1 MQKLVISLLI
11 ILPYIQEVCLI
22 FKSSL
27 KPHLKDDLQEA
38 ALKNATL
45 LVNQLN

>member
-11 ILPYIQEVCLI
+11 ILPYIQGVCLF

-27 KPHLKDDLQEA
+27 KPHTKDYLYEA
-38 ALKNATL
+38 AFNKI
-45 LVNQLN
+45 QLY